1 MSPHG
6 LALGVALALLTGPVG
21 CATTQR
27 GDPLDGADLDRAA
40 TLLERQRSDV
50 RAAARAMLRGAERR
64 LVGSTAHST
73 GAWRGCESAGAEQY
87 RNFRYLAQAGVD
99 VPPGA
104 PGAKA
109 AALRRVLE
117 DAGFTAADAGPAGHR
132 SAGHRSAGLT
142 GTRGDLTAVLAA
154 RGAVVGLD
162 VYGPCI
168 DVPEDERDAWLRRDE
183 PTPDLLR
190 R

>member
-1 MSPHG
+1 MSRRG
-6 LALGVALALLTGPVG
+6 LALGVALALLTGQVG
-21 CATTQR
+21 CATTGR
-27 GDPLDGADLDRAA
+27 ADPLDGADPDRAA
-40 TLLERQRSDV
+40 TLLERQRGDV
-50 RAAARAMLRGAERR
+50 RAAARVMLRGAERR
-64 LVGSTAHST
+64 LAGTTAHST

-104 PGAKA
+104 PEAQT
-109 AALRRVLE
+109 AALRGVLE
-117 DAGFTAADAGPAGHR
+117 DAGFTPADAGPAGQ
-132 SAGHRSAGLT
+132 RSAGLT
-142 GTRGDLTAVLAA
+142 SAGLSGTRGDLTAVFSA
-154 RGAVVGLD
+154 RGTVVGLD

-168 DVPEDERDAWLRRDE
+168 DVPANERDAWLRRDE